1 MSQVQYGFYECHQNI
16 IATSI
21 VLKIRKL
28 GLFEML
34 YDYGDEY
41 EILLKMMWVM
51 KNQDSD
57 LVQMVIMFRVVY
69 HGENFLNDGTKYI
82 IIHIQEVK
90 IVRIFPTLEQ
100 DYEWIYCYLLLEDG
114 DEISWSLRKVI

>member
-1 MSQVQYGFYECHQNI
+1 MFQVQYGVYECHQNI
-16 IATSI
+16 IAISI

-28 GLFEML
+28 GLYEML
-34 YDYGDEY
+34 NDYGDEY

-57 LVQMVIMFRVVY
+57 LVRMVIMFRAVY
-69 HGENFLNDGTKYI
+69 HGENFLNDGIKYI
-82 IIHIQEVK
+82 IIHIQEVR
-90 IVRIFPTLEQ
+90 IVRIFLTLGQ